1 MLAERYGSR
10 VKIVEPNIKEL
21 PLELARAGAV
31 LTELDEAIRAC
42 EVAIVLVDH
51 DQFKMAPLADRR
63 HLAVLDT
70 RGIWQ
75 DMLQR

>member
-1 MLAERYGSR
+1 MK
-10 VKIVEPNIKEL
+10 VVEPYIEEL
-21 PLELARAGAV
+21 PAELAKAGAI
-31 LTELDEAIRAC
+31 LTELDEAIRGC

-51 DQFKMAPLADRR
+51 DQFKMVPLADRR